1 MNNLLPVLILNEV
14 IILPNQEI
22 KIDLN
27 NEFSKKVIWASAKNE
42 LNKVLVIAPINT
54 LESSPSIEDLPRVG
68 VVAKVKSK
76 VELPNNKL
84 RVIIKGEE
92 RVSINKYYQNKNTN
106 VLKCS
111 FNVIELPSFSKAN
124 ETAIQRKLIELTKNY
139 ILLNKN
145 VSNSILKTLDERKS
159 LSDITDIITSFLP
172 FSFSK
177 KLSYMETIN
186 PLTRA
191 ENLIND
197 LNEEILVT
205 KIDRE
210 LDEKLTQSI
219 ENGQREFILKEKL
232 KEINSELGITKENE
246 LASLKEKLSSLSLE
260 EKTYNK
266 LLNEINKYST
276 CSEFSPE
283 AAVIKNYLDTVL
295 NLPWNSETVLNTD
308 IKKIKNELD
317 ATHYGLVEL
326 KERICEYAYFLSK
339 NKELSA
345 PVICLL
351 GAPGVGKTSSAYSI
365 AKALNREF
373 IKISV
378 GGLNDST
385 ELIGSRRTYLGAS
398 AGKIMQGI
406 IKCKVKNPVI
416 LIDEVD
422 KMVKDY
428 KGDPASTLLEILDST
443 QNKYFID
450 NYIEEPFDLS
460 KVMFILTANSLDNI
474 PSTLLDRLEI
484 INMDNYLTSQKIDI
498 AKNYLIKDIFSEYKA
513 EIKISKEVLEFVIE
527 NYTKEPGVRELKRLL
542 EKLIRKVI
550 VNEPNAKSITIL
562 HVNKYLDN
570 RNINYLP
577 EITTSGIANIL
588 AYTTVGGRLSHIEVV
603 KYKGT
608 GKVTI
613 TGCAGEILKDSIN
626 VVISYLANNYNI
638 DLKNQDLHFH
648 FLESYVKKDGP
659 SAGVSIA
666 VALMSLI
673 KNKKISS
680 QIAFTGELSLKGDIL
695 PVGGLKEKVVVATT
709 EGITKV
715 FVPSANAF
723 EVANISENITNNI
736 EIVLVSNFTEIYD
749 ALFK

>member
-205 KIDRE
+205 NIDRE

-219 ENGQREFILKEKL
+219 ENGQREYILKEKL

-246 LASLKEKLSSLSLE
+246 IASLKEKLSSLSLE

-339 NKELSA
+339 NTQLSA

-588 AYTTVGGRLSHIEVV
+588 AYTTIGGRLSHIEVV
-603 KYKGT
+603 KYKGI

-626 VVISYLANNYNI
+626 VVISFLANNYNI

-695 PVGGLKEKVVVATT
+695 PVGGLKEKVVAATT

>member
-42 LNKVLVIAPINT
+42 FNKVLVIAPINT

-205 KIDRE
+205 NIDRE

-219 ENGQREFILKEKL
+219 ENGQREYILKEKL

-246 LASLKEKLSSLSLE
+246 IASLKEKLSSLSLE

-339 NKELSA
+339 NTQLSA

-603 KYKGT
+603 KYKGI

-626 VVISYLANNYNI
+626 VVISFLANNYNI

-695 PVGGLKEKVVVATT
+695 PVGGLKEKVVAATT

>member
-145 VSNSILKTLDERKS
+145 VSNSILKTLDERKK

-205 KIDRE
+205 NIDRE

-219 ENGQREFILKEKL
+219 ENGQREYILKEKL

-246 LASLKEKLSSLSLE
+246 IASLKEKLSSLSLE

-339 NKELSA
+339 NTQLSA

-588 AYTTVGGRLSHIEVV
+588 AYTTIGGRLSHIEVV
-603 KYKGT
+603 KYKGI

-695 PVGGLKEKVVVATT
+695 PVGGLKEKVVAATT

>member
-22 KIDLN
+22 KLELN

-219 ENGQREFILKEKL
+219 ENGQREYILKEKL

-246 LASLKEKLSSLSLE
+246 IASLKEKLSSLSLE
-260 EKTYNK
+260 EK
-266 LLNEINKYST
+266 INKYST